1 MLSCR
6 ELEQQLHSILQLYH
20 KHLHS
25 HFQPEKSI
33 FFIVVTFHL
42 VFFWESVKLWIVS
55 QFFIWALV
63 KVYPISYF
71 MNCEEGFTVNINWIM
86 LLQTVNTW
94 QELLNIRI
102 RRRSPPSH
110 GIHHDIQNKS
120 KKISCFDFVLFLWSW
135 DYQVMD
141 KDDWRGAYINFFLPF
156 L

>member
-1 MLSCR
+1 MQCIVQYFSPYNS
-6 ELEQQLHSILQLYH
+6 LHSLSSIRHRNFNNSL
-20 KHLHS
+20 KHSVSIYLRSSICS
-25 HFQPEKSI
+25 H
-33 FFIVVTFHL
+33 
-42 VFFWESVKLWIVS
+42 
-55 QFFIWALV
+55 
-63 KVYPISYF
+63 YPISYF

-86 LLQTVNTW
+86 LLQTVSTW

-110 GIHHDIQNKS
+110 GKHHDIQNKS

-135 DYQVMD
+135 DYKVMD